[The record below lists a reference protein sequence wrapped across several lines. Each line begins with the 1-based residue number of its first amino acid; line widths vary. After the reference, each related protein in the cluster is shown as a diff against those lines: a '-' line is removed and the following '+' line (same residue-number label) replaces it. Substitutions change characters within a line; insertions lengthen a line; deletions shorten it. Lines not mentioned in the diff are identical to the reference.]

1 MPLRTRLASEAWLT
15 RAVVLLATAPVVVV
29 LIEALAHGYA
39 PSGDR
44 AVVAT
49 RAYDVLSAHPP
60 LVGAYSTASAL
71 TGVDTYSPGPLL
83 YWLLAIPARL
93 PGFWALPT
101 TIAFLNG
108 ACVAATVLLARRRG
122 GPTLMVVT
130 AASMMVL
137 YSSLPTDLANDIWAP
152 SAPVLPFALLVI
164 VGWSIACGDVFLLP
178 LAVVLVSFT
187 SQGHLAYLLPGL
199 SILAVAGA
207 GLILCMRM
215 TDTTPP
221 AVASRYPVSR
231 SVLLAGL
238 AAVVCWSFP
247 VLDQILG
254 WAGKPRA
261 REPGSHRQH
270 RGGRGTYGGDRRRDA
285 GACPRDRHTTVVA
298 APPLATGG
306 QDVRALQPGFPP
318 GPGHDDRGARGT
330 GRCCRNRLASQ
341 EDRRSRGL
349 RTRRRP
355 LPGVGRLHRAVS
367 E

>member
-29 LIEALAHGYA
+29 LIEALTHGYA

-187 SQGHLAYLLPGL
+187 SQCHLAYLLPGL

-231 SVLLAGL
+231 WVLLAGL

-254 WAGKPRA
+254 WAGKPGHGNLVHIA
-261 REPGSHRQH
+261 N
-270 RGGRGTYGGDRRRDA
+270 TA
-285 GACPRDRHTTVVA
+285 GAGGHTAGIGAGMRALVRA
-298 APPLATGG
+298 IGIPPWWLRPLATGG
-306 QDVRALQPGFPP
+306 QRRSSSRAVPPRPGD
-318 GPGHDDRGARGT
+318 DDRGACGT
-330 GRCCRNRLASQ
+330 GRCSRNRLASE

-355 LPGVGRLHRAVS
+355 LPGAGRLHRAVS